1 MTETRHYFA
10 YGANMS
16 SEVLQRRR
24 GLRPISAEAARLEG
38 WRLVFEQPG
47 IRFIEPVFASIT
59 AQAGCCVHGVLYRLP
74 ETQLARLNRT
84 EGAGYELV
92 DVAVRGDQSGL
103 VEACTYL
110 SKTPCGGRKPSRT
123 YLKKLIR
130 GAREHGLPSDYI
142 ERLRRVDTIHL
153 PIVSTIADHLGRL
166 ALRRAASTRRQ
177 IIPLVKLGASA
188 RREGKERLAA
198 PEVLLTARALTRS
211 FHEGDLRRNVL
222 SGAHLELRRGERL
235 ALLGR
240 SGSGKSTLLNLIAGI
255 DQADGGEIEMDGTN
269 LTHLREPERTLFRR
283 RHIGFVYQFFN
294 LIDTLSVAENI
305 ALPLQLVGTPRAT
318 VAERT
323 RAMLAAVGLA
333 ERGGDYPDQLS
344 GGEQQRVAVARA
356 LVHRPALVLADE
368 PTGNLDAESGR
379 RVLDLL
385 TGLSE
390 PGGLSGDTRQTLLI
404 VTHSLEVAR
413 AADRVIVLEG
423 GQVRAAAGD
432 FKW

>member
-1 MTETRHYFA
+1 MTE
-10 YGANMS
+10 
-16 SEVLQRRR
+16 
-24 GLRPISAEAARLEG
+24 I
-38 WRLVFEQPG
+38 
-47 IRFIEPVFASIT
+47 
-59 AQAGCCVHGVLYRLP
+59 
-74 ETQLARLNRT
+74 
-84 EGAGYELV
+84 
-92 DVAVRGDQSGL
+92 
-103 VEACTYL
+103 
-110 SKTPCGGRKPSRT
+110 
-123 YLKKLIR
+123 
-130 GAREHGLPSDYI
+130 
-142 ERLRRVDTIHL
+142 
-153 PIVSTIADHLGRL
+153 
-166 ALRRAASTRRQ
+166 
-177 IIPLVKLGASA
+177 
-188 RREGKERLAA
+188 
-198 PEVLLTARALTRS
+198 LLTARALTRS

-255 DQADGGEIEMDGTN
+255 DQADGGEIEMDGAN

-356 LVHRPALVLADE
+356 LAHRPALVLADE

-413 AADRVIVLEG
+413 AADRVVVLEG
-423 GQVRAAAGD
+423 GQVRTAGGD